1 MIDTKQTT
9 QKLKSALAIQ
19 YPSSYPTHMY
29 TYRYSSVTW
38 AS

>member
-9 QKLKSALAIQ
+9 QMLKSAVAIQ
-19 YPSSYPTHMY
+19 YPSSYPTDMH
-29 TYRYSSVTW
+29 TYGYSSVTG